1 MSQAVKRRRRVRP
14 FKVAGHLALAFWALT
29 NIFPFVWVLMN
40 SFRTRQYILSDS
52 FSIPTDPTLENFT
65 TAFDK
70 LNIFHAYANSFI
82 ISTSV
87 TVLVCLLGG
96 LAAYALTRF
105 SFRGHGTFMFCVYA
119 CLMIPVFST
128 IIPVFGLLLDWGLVN
143 TQPGMILPQT
153 AGGLAMAIIILMG
166 YMKSI
171 PVELEEA
178 AFLEGCDVAGVF
190 FRVVLPMSKPALA
203 TVAIFTFLNSYND
216 LFTQLFILR
225 KKDVWAIN
233 RLLSEISSQYGT
245 DYGLLCASIVL
256 VVVPVLIV
264 YVFLQKHIIKGMM
277 AGAVKG

>member
-1 MSQAVKRRRRVRP
+1 MVQTNSRRLRRGAIHA
-14 FKVAGHLALAFWALT
+14 AGHLVLICWALT

-52 FSIPTDPTLENFT
+52 FSIPTDPTLENFI
-65 TAFDK
+65 TAFGK
-70 LNIFHAYANSFI
+70 LNIVHAYANSFI
-82 ISTSV
+82 ISTCV

-96 LAAYALTRF
+96 FAAYALTRF
-105 SFRGHGTFMFCVYA
+105 SFRGHNVVMFCIYA

-143 TQPGMILPQT
+143 TLQGMILPQT
-153 AGGLAMAIIILMG
+153 AGGLAMAMVILMG
-166 YMKSI
+166 YIKSI
-171 PVELEEA
+171 PMELEEA
-178 AFLEGCDVAGVF
+178 AFLEGCGVFGVF
-190 FRVVLPMSKPALA
+190 FRIVLPMSKPALA

-216 LFTQLFILR
+216 LFTQLFVLR
-225 KKDVWAIN
+225 RKDVWAIN
-233 RLLSEISSQYGT
+233 RLLNEISSQYGT

-264 YVFLQKHIIKGMM
+264 YICLQKYIIKGMM

>member
-1 MSQAVKRRRRVRP
+1 MSQSAKRRPHVRP
-14 FKVAGHLALAFWALT
+14 FKAVGHLVLAFWALT

-52 FSIPTDPTLENFT
+52 FSLPTSPTLENFSA
-65 TAFDK
+65 AFDK
-70 LNIFHAYANSFI
+70 LNIFRAYGNSFI
-82 ISTSV
+82 ISASV

-105 SFRGHGTFMFCVYA
+105 SFRGRGALMFCVYA

-128 IIPVFGLLLDWGLVN
+128 IIPVFSLLLHAGLVS
-143 TQPGMILPQT
+143 TLPGMILPQT
-153 AGGLAMAIIILMG
+153 AGGLALAIIILMG

-171 PVELEEA
+171 PMELEEA

-190 FRVVLPMSKPALA
+190 FRVVFPMSKPALA

-233 RLLSEISSQYGT
+233 RLLNEISSQYGT

>member
-128 IIPVFGLLLDWGLVN
+128 IIPVFGLLLNWGLVN
-143 TQPGMILPQT
+143 TLPGMILPQT

>member
-52 FSIPTDPTLENFT
+52 LSIPTDPTLVKFS

-128 IIPVFGLLLDWGLVN
+128 IIPVFGLLLNWGLVN
-143 TQPGMILPQT
+143 TLPGMILPQT

-190 FRVVLPMSKPALA
+190 FRVVLPMS
-203 TVAIFTFLNSYND
+203 
-216 LFTQLFILR
+216 
-225 KKDVWAIN
+225 
-233 RLLSEISSQYGT
+233 
-245 DYGLLCASIVL
+245 
-256 VVVPVLIV
+256 
-264 YVFLQKHIIKGMM
+264 
-277 AGAVKG
+277 

>member
-1 MSQAVKRRRRVRP
+1 
-14 FKVAGHLALAFWALT
+14 
-29 NIFPFVWVLMN
+29 
-40 SFRTRQYILSDS
+40 
-52 FSIPTDPTLENFT
+52 
-65 TAFDK
+65 
-70 LNIFHAYANSFI
+70 
-82 ISTSV
+82 
-87 TVLVCLLGG
+87 
-96 LAAYALTRF
+96 
-105 SFRGHGTFMFCVYA
+105 MFCVYA

-143 TQPGMILPQT
+143 TLPGMILPQT

-256 VVVPVLIV
+256 VVVPVPVSYTHL
-264 YVFLQKHIIKGMM
+264 F
-277 AGAVKG
+277 

>member
-128 IIPVFGLLLDWGLVN
+128 IIPVFRMLNSWGLVHFESRFFSRLCV
-143 TQPGMILPQT
+143 ILPQI
-153 AGGLAMAIIILMG
+153 AGNLSFAIIVLMG
-166 YMKSI
+166 FIRSSI
-171 PVELEEA
+171 PIDLEEA
-178 AFLEGCDVAGVF
+178 A
-190 FRVVLPMSKPALA
+190 
-203 TVAIFTFLNSYND
+203 
-216 LFTQLFILR
+216 
-225 KKDVWAIN
+225 
-233 RLLSEISSQYGT
+233 SS
-245 DYGLLCASIVL
+245 AS
-256 VVVPVLIV
+256 
-264 YVFLQKHIIKGMM
+264 
-277 AGAVKG
+277 

>member
-14 FKVAGHLALAFWALT
+14 FKVAGHLVLAFWALT

-70 LNIFHAYANSFI
+70 LNIFHAYANSFL

-105 SFRGHGTFMFCVYA
+105 SFCGHGTFMFCVYA

-143 TQPGMILPQT
+143 TLPGMILPQT

>member
-1 MSQAVKRRRRVRP
+1 MSQAVKHRRRVRP

-143 TQPGMILPQT
+143 TLPGMILPQT

>member
-1 MSQAVKRRRRVRP
+1 MSQTVKRRFRVRP
-14 FKVAGHLALAFWALT
+14 FKILGHLVLSFWALT

-52 FSIPTDPTLENFT
+52 FSLPTDPTLENFA
-65 TAFDK
+65 TAFEK
-70 LNIFHAYANSFI
+70 LNIFRAYANSFV
-82 ISTSV
+82 ISASV
-87 TVLVCLLGG
+87 TLLVCLLGG

-105 SFRGHGTFMFCVYA
+105 SFRGRGVFLFCVYA

-143 TQPGMILPQT
+143 TLPGMILPQT

-166 YMKSI
+166 YMQSI

-178 AFLEGCDVAGVF
+178 AFLEGCDVTGVF

-264 YVFLQKHIIKGMM
+264 YILLQKHIIKGMM

>member
-128 IIPVFGLLLDWGLVN
+128 IIPVFGLLLNWGLVN
-143 TQPGMILPQT
+143 TLPGMILPQT

-277 AGAVKG
+277 ASAVKG

>member
-143 TQPGMILPQT
+143 TLPGMILPQT

>member
-143 TQPGMILPQT
+143 TLPGMILPQT

-233 RLLSEISSQYGT
+233 RRLSEISSQYGT